1 MAAPMQR
8 SILKLLKST
17 SGGLKRS
24 ISGSNRVTGS
34 LFNQQRRDYSTEPQY
49 SKYGGRTTVTALT
62 GDGVGPELLSYV
74 EEVFRYAGAP
84 VDFENLEIN
93 ASTSNEETLHSAILS
108 VQRNGI
114 ALKGN
119 IESKFDEPGFK
130 SMNVELRTKLDLFAS
145 IVWCKSIAGVQTRHQ
160 NLDIILIR
168 ENTEGEYSNLEYEIV
183 PGCIENL
190 KIITAAKSTKIA
202 KYAFEFA
209 KTHGRKK
216 VTAIHKANIMKLGD
230 GLFLESCRKVACQYP
245 DIEFSDMIVDNASM
259 QMVSKPQQFDVL
271 VMPNLYGNILSNITA
286 GLVGGP
292 GVIPGM
298 NIGDNYAVFEMGT
311 RSSGRSMK
319 GKNIANPT
327 GMLLASCDML
337 DYIGYTHHAKLIR
350 ESVMKVLS
358 EDKIQTPDLGGQAT
372 TLEVVQ
378 AIIDDIKPKTS
389 SWSSTAA
396 QNIYSLR

>member
-8 SILKLLKST
+8 SMLKLLRST
-17 SGGLKRS
+17 STGLKRS
-24 ISGSNRVTGS
+24 FCVSNRVTASS
-34 LFNQQRRDYSTEPQY
+34 LSVPSKNYSTEPHY

-74 EEVFRYAGAP
+74 QEVFRNAGVP
-84 VDFENLEIN
+84 VDFEELEIN
-93 ASTSNEETLHSAILS
+93 GSTTDENTLRSALLS

-119 IESKFDEPGFK
+119 IESKFDEPGFR
-130 SMNVELRTKLDLFAS
+130 SMNVELRTKLELFAS
-145 IVWCKSIAGVQTRHQ
+145 VVWCKSIPGVYTRHKG
-160 NLDIILIR
+160 LDIIMIR

-190 KIITAAKSTKIA
+190 KIITEAKSTKIA
-202 KYAFEFA
+202 K
-209 KTHGRKK
+209 
-216 VTAIHKANIMKLGD
+216 KLGD
-230 GLFLESCRKVACQYP
+230 GLFLESCRKVASQYP
-245 DIEFSDMIVDNASM
+245 DIAFNDMIVDNASM
-259 QMVSKPQQFDVL
+259 QMVSKPHQFDVL

-286 GLVGGP
+286 GLVGGS
-292 GVIPGM
+292 GVVSGM
-298 NIGDNYAVFEMGT
+298 NIGDDYAVFEMGT
-311 RSSGRSMK
+311 RSSGRSLK

-337 DYIGYTHHAKLIR
+337 DYIGYNGHAGLIR
-350 ESVMKVLS
+350 DSVMKVMS
-358 EDKIQTPDLGGQAT
+358 EDKVQTPDLGGQAT

-378 AIIDDIKPKTS
+378 AIIEDIKPKTS

-396 QNIYSLR
+396 QNVYSLR